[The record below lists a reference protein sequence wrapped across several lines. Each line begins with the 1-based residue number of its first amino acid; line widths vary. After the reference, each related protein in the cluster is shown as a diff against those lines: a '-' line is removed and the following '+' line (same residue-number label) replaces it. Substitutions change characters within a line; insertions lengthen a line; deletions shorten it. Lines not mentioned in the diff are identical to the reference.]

1 MDNSIVTILN
11 HMFNRNEVDVA
22 NLKAVQK
29 DRCISLLTSLNY
41 SLEEFFKKID
51 FTDEEKGQILL
62 SLLMQ
67 GISVKNILELIDWKG
82 FENVITALF
91 DELGYSV
98 LSNFRF
104 KDEFTKYEIDVL
116 AFKYPYLF
124 LIDCK
129 YYRHP
134 SSSIMKDA
142 AVKQKERTEVLYE
155 IFPILSEELI
165 SKLALPLKREVKL
178 YPLILS
184 WRDHNIQFSSEIPII
199 PFNQLSGFLQEID
212 EFRDGL
218 FYIPLYLN

>member
-29 DRCISLLTSLNY
+29 DRYISLLTSLNY
-41 SLEEFFKKID
+41 SLEEFFNKID

-184 WRDHNIQFSSEIPII
+184 WRDHNIQFSSKIPII

-218 FYIPLYLN
+218 FCIPLYLN

>member
-1 MDNSIVTILN
+1 MDNSIVAILN
-11 HMFNRNEVDVA
+11 HIFNRNKVDVA
-22 NLKAVQK
+22 NLKVVDK
-29 DRCISLLTSLNY
+29 DKCTSILTSLNY
-41 SLEEFFKKID
+41 SLEEFFNRID

-67 GISVKNILELIDWKG
+67 DTSVRSIIEFLDWKG

-91 DELGYSV
+91 DELGFSV

-129 YYRHP
+129 HYKHP

-142 AVKQKERTEVLYE
+142 AVKQKERTEVLFE

-178 YPLILS
+178 YPLIIS
-184 WRDHNIQFSSEIPII
+184 WRNHNIQFSSDIPII

-218 FYIPLYLN
+218 FYISLYMN